1 MQEGCMLV
9 SVPYHPHA
17 INLFKFSNPVF
28 GIFRIFSELWR
39 RIPDYEGVQYL
50 YILQGAVITPPPSS
64 PPRKIYF
71 ISLTRCIACYP
82 LFVAWHA

>member
-50 YILQGAVITPPPSS
+50 YILQGAVIAPPSENLFHFLNEMYRML
-64 PPRKIYF
+64 PF
-71 ISLTRCIACYP
+71 ICSLACLIHNY
-82 LFVAWHA
+82 